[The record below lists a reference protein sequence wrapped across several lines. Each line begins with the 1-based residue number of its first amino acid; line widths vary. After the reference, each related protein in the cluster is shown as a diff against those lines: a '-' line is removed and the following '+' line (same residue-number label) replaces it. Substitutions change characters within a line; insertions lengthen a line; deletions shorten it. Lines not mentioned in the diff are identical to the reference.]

1 LNVVVIRFSVGVESD
16 CLQQAWIAPVPMTIN
31 PRIDRKT
38 PVIVQG
44 ITGRAGQL
52 HSRLMKQYGTNIV
65 GGVSP
70 GAKVRELNGAP
81 VFSDCTQAVMKTG
94 ARASVLLVGA
104 MQLLE
109 AMRDAVAAGLR
120 YLVTP
125 TEGMPVHDALKAWK
139 LCREAGV
146 VWIGASTPGMAVP
159 GEAKLGFLPDD
170 SLKPGGLGIMSKS
183 GTLSYEAGYRLAQRG
198 VGTSVWIG
206 VGGDPVKG
214 TRYADLVPFYASDAK
229 TEALLIIGEIGG
241 SEEEEFAEALTAHR
255 FSKPAFALIAG
266 RSAPEGVTMGHAG
279 ALVHGS
285 HGTYA
290 SKRAALE
297 AAGVRVCGTLNEMVE
312 GIRARLG

>member
-1 LNVVVIRFSVGVESD
+1 
-16 CLQQAWIAPVPMTIN
+16 MIN
-31 PRIDRKT
+31 PRIDRT
-38 PVIVQG
+38 SPVIVQG

-52 HSRLMKQYGTNIV
+52 HSRLMRQYGTNIA

-70 GAKVRELNGAP
+70 GAKIREVNGVP
-81 VFSDCTQAVMKTG
+81 VFPGCAEAVAATG

-104 MQLLE
+104 MQLLP
-109 AMRDAVAAGLR
+109 AMQEAVAAGIR

-125 TEGMPVHDALKAWK
+125 TEGMPVHDALKALK
-139 LCREAGV
+139 LCRETGT
-146 VWIGASTPGMAVP
+146 VWVGASTPGMAVP

-170 SLKPGGLGIMSKS
+170 SLTPGPLGLMSKS
-183 GTLSYEAGYRLAQRG
+183 GTLSYESGYRLAQRG

-214 TRYADLVPFYASDAK
+214 TRFAELVPFYAADAQ

-241 SEEEEFAEALTAHR
+241 TDEEEFAQALRAER
-255 FSKPAFALIAG
+255 FGKPVFALLAG

-285 HGTYA
+285 SGTYA
-290 SKRAALE
+290 AKRAALE
-297 AAGVRVCGTLNEMVE
+297 SAGARVFSSLNEMVDE
-312 GIRARLG
+312 IARRLRP

>member
-1 LNVVVIRFSVGVESD
+1 ML
-16 CLQQAWIAPVPMTIN
+16 N

-44 ITGRAGQL
+44 ITGRAGQM
-52 HSRLMKQYGTNIV
+52 HSRLMQQYGTNIV

-70 GAKVRELNGAP
+70 KKESNNINNLP
-81 VFSDCTQAVMKTG
+81 VFSDCASAGQATG
-94 ARASVLLVGA
+94 AQASVLLVGA
-104 MQLLE
+104 FDLLR
-109 AMRDAVAAGLR
+109 AMEDAVAAGIR

-139 LCREAGV
+139 LCRDAGV
-146 VWIGASTPGMAVP
+146 VWVGASTPGMAVP

-170 SLKPGGLGIMSKS
+170 SLKPGPLGLMSKS
-183 GTLSYEAGYRLAQRG
+183 GTLSYESGYRLALAG

-214 TRYADLVPFYASDAK
+214 TRYADHVPFYASDER
-229 TEALLIIGEIGG
+229 TRGLLVIGEIGG
-241 SEEEEFAEALTAHR
+241 SEEEEFAQALTAHK

-297 AAGVRVCGTLNEMVE
+297 AAGVTVFASLNEMVA
-312 GIRARLG
+312 GIRSKLK

>member
-1 LNVVVIRFSVGVESD
+1 
-16 CLQQAWIAPVPMTIN
+16 MIN
-31 PRIDRKT
+31 PRIDRNT

-44 ITGRAGQL
+44 ITGRAGQM
-52 HSRLMKQYGTNIV
+52 HSRLMKQYGTCIV

-70 GAKVRELNGAP
+70 NAKTAQVNGAP
-81 VFSDCTQAVMKTG
+81 VFATCADAVAGTG

-104 MQLLE
+104 FDLLR
-109 AMRDAVAAGLR
+109 AMEDAVAAGIR

-139 LCREAGV
+139 LCRETGT
-146 VWIGASTPGMAVP
+146 VWIGGSTPGMAIA

-170 SLKPGGLGIMSKS
+170 SLKPGTLGLMSKS

-198 VGTSVWIG
+198 VGTSVWVG

-214 TRYADLVPFYASDAK
+214 TRFVDLVPFYAADAA
-229 TEALLIIGEIGG
+229 TTALLIIGEIGG
-241 SEEEEFAEALTAHR
+241 SDEEEFAQALAAHR
-255 FSKPAFALIAG
+255 FSKPAYALIAG

-290 SKRAALE
+290 AKRAALE
-297 AAGVRVCGTLNEMVE
+297 AAGVTVFSSLNEMVE
-312 GIRARLG
+312 GIAAKMP

>member
-1 LNVVVIRFSVGVESD
+1 
-16 CLQQAWIAPVPMTIN
+16 MTLD
-31 PRIDRKT
+31 PRVDKAT

-44 ITGRAGQL
+44 ITGRAGRL
-52 HSRLMKQYGTNIV
+52 HSRLMQRYGTRIV

-70 GAKVRELNGAP
+70 KAEAREVDGVP
-81 VFSDCTQAVMKTG
+81 VFASCEQAVAATG
-94 ARASVLLVGA
+94 ATASVLLVGA

-109 AMRDAVAAGLR
+109 AMRDALAAGIR

-125 TEGMPVHDALKAWK
+125 AEGMPVRDALEAWH
-139 LCREAGV
+139 LARAAGA
-146 VWIGASTPGMAVP
+146 VWIGPSTPGMAVA

-170 SLKPGGLGIMSKS
+170 SLIPGALGLMSRS

-214 TRYADLVPFYASDAK
+214 LRYADLAPFYAADER

-241 SEEEEFAEALTAHR
+241 NDEEEFAQALSAQR
-255 FSKPAFALIAG
+255 FAKPVFALIAG

-285 HGTYA
+285 QGTYA
-290 SKRAALE
+290 AKRAALE
-297 AAGVRVCGTLNEMVE
+297 AAGVAVFSSLNEMVA
-312 GIRARLG
+312 GVCARLR